1 MVLSKNTLFDDRY
14 FLLEMKGRGSYG
26 EVWLAQDR
34 QLGINVAVKVYIAL
48 DSRGVQEFK
57 EEFVTTFGLSHPH
70 LLHAYYY
77 DICDDRPYLV
87 MPYCPGSCVD
97 FMGNIDEKTM
107 WRFIRDVAS
116 GLEYL
121 HQQGIVHHDIKP
133 DNILIDEE
141 GNFLI
146 TDFGISVKFR
156 STLRNNSAIGSK
168 AKTMGGS
175 IPYMAPEMFGED
187 VEAVNASDI
196 WALGVTMYEL
206 INKDLPFFGQ
216 GGVLQ
221 RNGAL
226 IPEWQSNHSDNL
238 KAIIKWCMSLNPW
251 DRPMAKL
258 LVRVAQSVLDGEILN
273 VESIKGYEMR
283 KAEELAQKRA
293 AKEAR
298 RKAEEEASRK
308 AAEEARK
315 KAEEEARRKAEEEA
329 RRKAAEEARR
339 KAEEEARR
347 KAEEE
352 ARRKAEERARKEVE
366 ARRKAEEKARKEEE
380 ERRKAEEV
388 ARRKAEEKARKE
400 EEERRKAEEVARRK
414 AEEKARK
421 EEEERRKA
429 EEVARRKAEE
439 KARKEEESRRK
450 VEEKNKKKAETEKSE
465 TTKTSKKKWK
475 GLVAI
480 VGIAAILIGG
490 GTFAYFQFFDDNSAV
505 FEPEKDAEN
514 NLENATILLL
524 EKEKASQGLLM
535 LQSLADTGNPEAI
548 FLMSRIYFDSSAA
561 GTKGLEFYQNE
572 WKLMREN
579 VNLKADNFKAH
590 ALLMEA
596 YELYG
601 EDSHNLSVFY
611 ELGCDFLYNRG
622 AEKDWGKARWC
633 FEKVRESAG
642 DNPEFKDYTEAVRE
656 KLKATASSTPVKP

>member
-1 MVLSKNTLFDDRY
+1 MVLSKNKLFDDRY

-347 KAEEE
+347 KAAEE

-400 EEERRKAEEVARRK
+400 EEERRKAEE
-414 AEEKARK
+414 E
-421 EEEERRKA
+421 
-429 EEVARRKAEE
+429 ARRKAEE

-524 EKEKASQGLLM
+524 EKEKASQGLLL
-535 LQSLADTGNPEAI
+535 LQSLADTGDPEAI
-548 FLMSRIYFDSSAA
+548 FLMSRIYFDSSAV

>member
-329 RRKAAEEARR
+329 SRKAAEEARR

-400 EEERRKAEEVARRK
+400 EE
-414 AEEKARK
+414 
-421 EEEERRKA
+421 
-429 EEVARRKAEE
+429 
-439 KARKEEESRRK
+439 SRRK

-465 TTKTSKKKWK
+465 TTQTSKKKWK

>member
-380 ERRKAEEV
+380 ERRKAEE
-388 ARRKAEEKARKE
+388 E
-400 EEERRKAEEVARRK
+400 
-414 AEEKARK
+414 
-421 EEEERRKA
+421 
-429 EEVARRKAEE
+429 ARRKAEE
-439 KARKEEESRRK
+439 KARKEEESRRE
-450 VEEKNKKKAETEKSE
+450 VEEKNKKKAETEESE

>member
-421 EEEERRKA
+421 EEE
-429 EEVARRKAEE
+429 
-439 KARKEEESRRK
+439 SRRK